1 MIVYDF
7 KDIIALAFL
16 GIMIIGWLVLVIIVC
31 LIIWFSDLRSKRN
44 DSSSNIIDSNDAG
57 ID

>member
-1 MIVYDF
+1 MIVYNF
-7 KDIIALAFL
+7 KDIITLVFL

-31 LIIWFSDLRSKRN
+31 LINWFSDLRSKRN
-44 DSSSNIIDSNDAG
+44 DSSSNIIDSDDAG

>member
-1 MIVYDF
+1 MIVYNF
-7 KDIIALAFL
+7 KAIIALVFL

-31 LIIWFSDLRSKRN
+31 LINWFSDLRSKRN
-44 DSSSNIIDSNDAG
+44 DSSSNIIDSDDAG

>member
-16 GIMIIGWLVLVIIVC
+16 GILIIEWLVLVLIAC
-31 LIIWFSDLRSKRN
+31 LISWFSDLRSKRN
-44 DSSSNIIDSNDAG
+44 DSSSNIIDSHDAG

>member
-1 MIVYDF
+1 MIVYNF
-7 KDIIALAFL
+7 KDIIALVFL

-31 LIIWFSDLRSKRN
+31 LINWFSDLRSKRN
-44 DSSSNIIDSNDAG
+44 DSSSNIIDSDDVG